1 MNNGCWTEANSRAA
15 FQCTITAR
23 KYAFLSRSARITQ
36 PPLHLASFVA
46 NNFMAITF
54 SNNSKSRLL
63 ANKTYICTFN
73 YAFWRMPLSMCV
85 CVYIARTRCCFAS
98 VLVAWPLCCNIKC
111 LKYENCTLSPLL
123 LPPLTHGMHE
133 FPISSLF
140 HLKLPLISLLLPLLL
155 PLRIVA
161 THIAKAHNK
170 RERQLD
176 EPFDCRLAPPNG
188 ANWFPNRHFHVA
200 KQKSYSI
207 HMPTSHR
214 HENLHTLLTPT
225 NTYTYAH
232 RYLCVF
238 HSGP

>member
-98 VLVAWPLCCNIKC
+98 VLAAWPLCCNIKC

-161 THIAKAHNK
+161 THIAMASAGRAFRLQTCAAEWCKLISQQTFPCCKAKIIFHSY
-170 RERQLD
+170 
-176 EPFDCRLAPPNG
+176 AYIPP
-188 ANWFPNRHFHVA
+188 PR
-200 KQKSYSI
+200 K
-207 HMPTSHR
+207 PT
-214 HENLHTLLTPT
+214 HT
-225 NTYTYAH
+225 TYAH
-232 RYLCVF
+232 KYIHICT
-238 HSGP
+238 